1 MVRGTVG
8 AIAFTVATSV
18 FGSVVTGTGEYRF
31 GPETAQNIACSI
43 AEENA
48 KKNAIA
54 NFVGEYIEHQTN
66 QICKNEECTEYRTLF
81 SEISGNVQTI
91 IDRNVLVAPE
101 RGHSVCIVDIKAEV
115 EKISNPITFKVE
127 GSSELRHGDRFV
139 LSAISN
145 RVGNFVVF
153 NVIDDAYH
161 QIYSGKVTLAN
172 SEFAIPSK
180 NHRLLAKVPTGKHQ
194 SIEKIVVLFSTEAL
208 TIQKRYSRMEFERLM
223 NDISFVNRKLVNHHV
238 TIVR

>member
-1 MVRGTVG
+1 MLRQCLLPLL
-8 AIAFTVATSV
+8 IATSV
-18 FGSVVTGTGEYRF
+18 NAKEVSGTGEYRF

-101 RGHSVCIVDIKAEV
+101 RGHSVCIVDIKAQV

-139 LSAISN
+139 LSGISN
-145 RVGNFVVF
+145 RVGKYWIF
-153 NVIDDAYH
+153 NVVDDTYQTIH
-161 QIYSGKVTLAN
+161 SGKISLAN
-172 SEFAIPSK
+172 KEFAIPSA
-180 NHRLLAKVPTGKHQ
+180 NQRLLAKVPTGKHQ
-194 SIEKIVVLFSTEAL
+194 SKEKIVVLFSTESL
-208 TIQKRYSRMEFERLM
+208 TIQSRYSRMEFERLI
-223 NDISFVNRKLVNHHV
+223 NDISFVNRKLVKHHL